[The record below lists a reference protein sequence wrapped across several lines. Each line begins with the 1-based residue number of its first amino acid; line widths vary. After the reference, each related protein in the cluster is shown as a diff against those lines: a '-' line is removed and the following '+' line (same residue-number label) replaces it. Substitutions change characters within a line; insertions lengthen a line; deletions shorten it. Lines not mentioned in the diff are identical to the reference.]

1 MKKVLVVINFDVGL
15 YNFRREVLEAFLAVP
30 YEVHIALPYGSCVD
44 KLTELGCIYHETRL
58 RRRGTNVLEELALIR
73 RYNEVLCEVRPDIVL
88 TYTIKPNI
96 YMGIL
101 CGLKKIKYITNITGL
116 GTAVEGDGLLQKFTI
131 RLYKIA
137 MRRAECLFFQNATNE
152 ELFTKKKILPQK
164 HIMLPGSG
172 VNLDKFRYL
181 EYPKEDTIE
190 FLFIS
195 RILKEKGIEQ
205 YLDMAQA
212 IKKKYPNTVFHILG
226 FCEDDYEGVERF
238 QALQENGTVVFHG
251 MVTDVISFLQ
261 KSQCTIH
268 PSFYPEGMSNVCLES
283 AASGRPVITT
293 KRPGC
298 ADTIEDGV
306 TGFLVEERSSEDLI
320 EKVERFLALSV
331 EEREQMGKNA
341 RKRMEAQFDRRIVIE
356 RYLSVLE
363 KTIGK

>member
-1 MKKVLVVINFDVGL
+1 M
-15 YNFRREVLEAFLAVP
+15 
-30 YEVHIALPYGSCVD
+30 
-44 KLTELGCIYHETRL
+44 
-58 RRRGTNVLEELALIR
+58 
-73 RYNEVLCEVRPDIVL
+73 
-88 TYTIKPNI
+88 
-96 YMGIL
+96 
-101 CGLKKIKYITNITGL
+101 
-116 GTAVEGDGLLQKFTI
+116 
-131 RLYKIA
+131 
-137 MRRAECLFFQNATNE
+137 
-152 ELFTKKKILPQK
+152 
-164 HIMLPGSG
+164 
-172 VNLDKFRYL
+172 
-181 EYPKEDTIE
+181 
-190 FLFIS
+190 
-195 RILKEKGIEQ
+195 
-205 YLDMAQA
+205 
-212 IKKKYPNTVFHILG
+212 FHILG